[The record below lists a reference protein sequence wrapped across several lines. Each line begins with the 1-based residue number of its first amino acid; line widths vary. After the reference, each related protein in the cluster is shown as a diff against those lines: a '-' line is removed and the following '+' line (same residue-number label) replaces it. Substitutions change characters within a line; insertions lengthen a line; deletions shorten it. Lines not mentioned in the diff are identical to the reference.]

1 MKTISNGLLVL
12 ILTTHSALQLGCG
25 ASVRQPA
32 TLAAQSAS
40 TTTGT
45 GLRPQPPY
53 RLGFGDVLEIKFFNN
68 RDFNETVPVRPDGRI
83 AIEKVGEIEV
93 AGKTPAYVDSVVT
106 VIYSQ
111 FVRSP
116 EVTVIVREF
125 GNNQVYV
132 FGEVN
137 SPGKFAIAQEMTLV
151 QALASAGGP
160 KDTAKLNSVL
170 VIRRDSNG
178 RPAASRVDLWKLAEH
193 PEDGPNAAVQ
203 PLDVIYVPR
212 TFIANV
218 SSFMT
223 KLYDSVIPPFDA
235 YLRALLYSRQ

>member
-1 MKTISNGLLVL
+1 MKIVSKNPLTIILL
-12 ILTTHSALQLGCG
+12 IHIALLCGCG
-25 ASVRQPA
+25 ASVHQQA
-32 TLAAQSAS
+32 TRAEQYTAASADNTMRS
-40 TTTGT
+40 
-45 GLRPQPPY
+45 LPPY
-53 RLGFGDVLEIKFFNN
+53 RLGFGDILEIKFFNN
-68 RDFNETVPVRPDGRI
+68 REFNETVPVRPDGRI

-106 VIYSQ
+106 QIYSQ

-132 FGEVN
+132 FGEVY
-137 SPGKFAIAQEMTLV
+137 SPGKFPIAQEMTLV
-151 QALASAGGP
+151 QALANAGGP

-170 VIRRDSNG
+170 VIRRDRDG
-178 RPAASRVDLWKLAEH
+178 RPTASRVDLWRLTEH
-193 PEDGPNAAVQ
+193 PEDASDGAVQ

-218 SSFMT
+218 SSFMS
-223 KLYDSVIPPFDA
+223 KVYDSVIPPFDA